1 MAATNLLKVG
11 ETTHWGGGALEYMVS
26 QRCTIDFSLFEHWH
40 SYLLQ
45 TLSSKVG
52 EQGGMYYT
60 SPPGSSKYGEDAF
73 GREFKV
79 SQVSKEARA
88 SDDGKAKRFWELSEK
103 LVGV

>member
-1 MAATNLLKVG
+1 
-11 ETTHWGGGALEYMVS
+11 
-26 QRCTIDFSLFEHWH
+26 
-40 SYLLQ
+40 
-45 TLSSKVG
+45 
-52 EQGGMYYT
+52 MYYT

-88 SDDGKAKRFWELSEK
+88 SDDCKAKGFWELSEK